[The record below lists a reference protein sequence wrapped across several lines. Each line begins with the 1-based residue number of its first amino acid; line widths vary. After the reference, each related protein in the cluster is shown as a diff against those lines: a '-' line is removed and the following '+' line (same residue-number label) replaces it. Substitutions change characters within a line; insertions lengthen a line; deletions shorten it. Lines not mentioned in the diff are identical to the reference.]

1 MEYRQLGRTGLEV
14 SRLGFGGA
22 PLGLQGYLGREDKAS
37 AAFELGAVR
46 ALGAAFELGV
56 TFFDTAPGYGDGR
69 SEEIMGKALAAHR
82 DEIVLATK
90 FHGWQQGDPA
100 ALDRLLEGSLRRL
113 RTDHVD
119 LLQVHGG
126 CYTEQDERA
135 LLDGGALEWAQRQR
149 ERGRARFLGLTAETA
164 SGALERL
171 IQSGAFATL
180 QIAYGFIY
188 QCHCDYQ
195 RAPKGIIPFARERG
209 LGILS
214 MRTAT
219 SGFMQRVLKAEFP
232 ALPADALTALAIR
245 FVLSTPEVDCALV
258 GMVSEEQVAANV
270 ELAEDLSN
278 RLDLVALN
286 DRYSL
291 DMKALDGR

>member
-1 MEYRQLGRTGLEV
+1 MEHRQLGKTGLEV

-22 PLGLQGYLGREDKAS
+22 PLGLQGYLGREDKSS
-37 AAFELGAVR
+37 AAFEAEAVR
-46 ALGAAFELGV
+46 ALTAALDRGI

-69 SEEIMGKALAAHR
+69 SEEIMGKALSAHR
-82 DEIVLATK
+82 DAIVLATK
-90 FHGWQQGDPA
+90 FHGWQQPDAA
-100 ALDRLLEGSLRRL
+100 ALDRLFEGSLRRL

-126 CYTEQDERA
+126 CYTEKDERA
-135 LLDGGALEWAQRQR
+135 LLEGGALDWARRQK

-171 IQSGAFATL
+171 IGTGAFATL

-188 QCHCDYQ
+188 QSHCDYQ
-195 RAPKGIIPFARERG
+195 RGAKGIIPYARERG
-209 LGILS
+209 LGILT

-219 SGFMQRVLKAEFP
+219 SGLMQRVLKAEFP
-232 ALPADALTALAIR
+232 ALPAAALTALAIR

-258 GMVSEEQVAANV
+258 GMTTQEQVAANAA
-270 ELAEDLSN
+270 LADDLTN

-291 DMKALDGR
+291 DLGALGQR

>member
-1 MEYRQLGRTGLEV
+1 MEYATLGRTGLKV

-22 PLGLQGYLGREDKAS
+22 PLGLQGYLGKEDKSSTEFAD
-37 AAFELGAVR
+37 GAVR
-46 ALGAAFELGV
+46 ALHAALDSGV

-69 SEEIMGKALAAHR
+69 SEEIMGRGLAAHR
-82 DEIVLATK
+82 DQIVLATK
-90 FHGWQQGDPA
+90 FHGWQRPDPA
-100 ALDRLLEGSLRRL
+100 ALDRLFEGSLRRL

-126 CYTEQDERA
+126 YYRTSDEQA
-135 LLDGGALEWAQRQR
+135 ILDGGVLEWAQRQK
-149 ERGRARFLGLTAETA
+149 ERGTARFVGLTAETT

-171 IQSGAFATL
+171 IATGAFDTL

-195 RAPKGIIPFARERG
+195 RGPNGIIPFARERG

-219 SGFMQRVLKAEFP
+219 SGFMQRVLKMEFP
-232 ALPADALTALAIR
+232 QLSAADLTALAIR

-258 GMVSEEQVAANV
+258 GMTSEEQVARNV
-270 ELAEDLSN
+270 ALVEDLSN

-286 DRYSL
+286 DRYNL
-291 DMKALDGR
+291 DLNALD

>member
-1 MEYRQLGRTGLEV
+1 MEYRELGRTGLKV

-22 PLGLQGYLGREDKAS
+22 PLGLQGYLGWEDKS
-37 AAFELGAVR
+37 SDAFERQGAR
-46 ALGAAFELGV
+46 AVAAALERGV

-69 SEEIMGKALAAHR
+69 SEEIMGRALAGHR
-82 DEIVLATK
+82 DDIVLATK
-90 FHGWQQGDPA
+90 FHGWQQPDAA
-100 ALDRLLEGSLRRL
+100 ALDRLFEGSLRRL

-126 CYTEQDERA
+126 YYTGSDERA
-135 LLDGGALEWAQRQR
+135 LLQDGALEWARRQV
-149 ERGRARFLGLTAETA
+149 ERGRARFIGLTAETT

-171 IQSGAFATL
+171 IETGAFDTL
-180 QIAYGFIY
+180 QIAYNFVY
-188 QCHCDYQ
+188 ECHCDYQ

-209 LGILS
+209 LGILT

-232 ALPADALTALAIR
+232 QLSADALTALAIR

-258 GMVSEEQVAANV
+258 GMVSQEQVAANAALV
-270 ELAEDLSN
+270 EDLSN
-278 RLDLVALN
+278 RLDLPALN

-291 DMKALDGR
+291 DMKALD